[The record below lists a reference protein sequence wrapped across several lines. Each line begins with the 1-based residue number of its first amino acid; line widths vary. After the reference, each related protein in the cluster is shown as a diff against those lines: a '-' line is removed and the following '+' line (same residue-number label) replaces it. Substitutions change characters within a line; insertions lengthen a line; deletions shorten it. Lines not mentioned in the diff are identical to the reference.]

1 MFSGVILCILMGVG
15 GYLAF
20 MDATSDNIIYD
31 FKSEEFWSLA
41 TIFKLLIVVHMCVY
55 MPIDFSLMKE
65 SMLKLYYEDERE
77 ISEWFNIISSIITL
91 MTALA
96 IAAVLLETTEKAF
109 GLVMSLTGGICGS
122 IIVFILPGIFSFISF
137 SSPSKQIVQEP
148 EPQILHP
155 AVYDNYILAASV
167 FSVIIGISV
176 FVLTLY
182 EVISNP
188 SL

>member
-1 MFSGVILCILMGVG
+1 
-15 GYLAF
+15 

-65 SMLKLYYEDERE
+65 SMLKLYYEEESE
-77 ISEWFNIISSIITL
+77 ISEWFNIISSIVTL

-96 IAAVLLETTEKAF
+96 IAVVLLETTEKAF

-122 IIVFILPGIFSFISF
+122 IIVFILPGLFSFISF
-137 SSPSKQIVQEP
+137 SSPPKQFVQEP

-155 AVYDNYILAASV
+155 AAVYDNYILVASV
-167 FSVIIGISV
+167 FTVIIGISV

-182 EVISNP
+182 EVITNP